1 MATFLS
7 EGEFSPV
14 WLSTEEQLRRLAD
27 VFTQASFVEKT
38 LGRYR
43 VPPGTAHARGL
54 FMSWMR
60 VPIVYVAQGR
70 LTITNTALRFRAT
83 PPQMVGWQVLEVDST
98 LTFELTPKDIQSVEP
113 FTFPSP
119 VGRLFDLSFTRIRTT
134 KPGLA
139 PDFLICV
146 GGRVRIP
153 RIRARSL
160 ELRAGIESFRQA
172 ALSDRT
178 PDALR

>member
-1 MATFLS
+1 MISFLS
-7 EGEFSPV
+7 AGDFFPV

-27 VFTQASFVEKT
+27 VFAQASVVEKM

-43 VPPGTAHARGL
+43 IPPGTAHARGL
-54 FMSWMR
+54 LMSWMR

-70 LTITNTALRFRAT
+70 LTITPTAVRFRAT
-83 PPQMVGWQVLEVDST
+83 PPQMFGWQALDVDST
-98 LTFELTPKDIQSVEP
+98 LTFELTPNDIQSVEP

-119 VGRLFDLSFTRIRTT
+119 VARLFDLPFTRVQIT

-146 GGRVRIP
+146 GGRVGIP

-160 ELRAGIESFRQA
+160 ELRAGLETFRRA
-172 ALSDRT
+172 ALTERT
-178 PDALR
+178 PGALH